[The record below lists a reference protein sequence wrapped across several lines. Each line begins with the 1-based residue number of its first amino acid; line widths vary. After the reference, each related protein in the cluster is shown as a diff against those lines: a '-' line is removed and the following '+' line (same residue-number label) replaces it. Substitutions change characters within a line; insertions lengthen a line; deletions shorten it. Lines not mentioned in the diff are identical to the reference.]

1 MVEDSLGKDKL
12 PHDASHGG
20 VVADGSPLGHIR
32 KSRTRSKPVPLS
44 LADQRCQ
51 SIVHKVHPVFTL
63 SPQQHGTKGSLLQMN
78 ETLPAHALSLRY
90 DRVKEA
96 LGSVLPHR
104 TLSRGLSICSGLAHL
119 HIARSSLIICE
130 LLVSYLRAIRVPS
143 KEYHTRAFQSR
154 TVRDGLKLPS
164 ESLNHA

>member
-1 MVEDSLGKDKL
+1 MYRHRIAHLDYGRGQPWKKTKL
-12 PHDASHGG
+12 PHDGSHGAWRG
-20 VVADGSPLGHIR
+20 YCGRAVRWRHIR

-51 SIVHKVHPVFTL
+51 FIVHKVHPDFTL

-104 TLSRGLSICSGLAHL
+104 TLSRGLTHLFWSGPSAYRPLVMWGP
-119 HIARSSLIICE
+119 LIICE
-130 LLVSYLRAIRVPS
+130 LFVCYSCAQQ
-143 KEYHTRAFQSR
+143 EYHM
-154 TVRDGLKLPS
+154 
-164 ESLNHA
+164 